1 MKMRFLAFFLTLCLM
16 FTMVPA
22 NVFAVTFD
30 GQDGVGEVIS
40 TVSEEDPSE
49 PEVSAEPET
58 LGELS
63 ETETPSEPSEPEEPS
78 EPVIPGEGCTAHE
91 DGMHVHE
98 AVVTAPT
105 CTEQGYTTYTCP
117 CGDTYVADY
126 VDATGHNMENGTCT
140 NCGVCELPIPV
151 ATATNIDSTGK
162 IKVTWNAIEGAVS
175 YKVYRSEAVDGVY
188 EHVFTATRT
197 KYNNTGAVAGKT
209 YYYKVIAVDAN
220 GEAVSQFSEIVS
232 CTCKYPRLV
241 VTASNIESSGKIA
254 LTWEAVE
261 GAVSYKVYRAE
272 AKDGVYENVF
282 TATRTKYNNTGA
294 VAGKTYYY
302 KVIALD
308 VNGEEVSRFSKVVSC
323 TCTLARPVVTASNI
337 ESTGKIKL
345 TWDEVE
351 GAVSYVVYRST
362 EKDGTYKKMLT
373 TTYTRYTNTSAQVDS
388 TYYYKVMAVA
398 ENSEANSALSAA
410 KKRVTDCAQ
419 PIITSA
425 APDEKNGKP
434 RIYWESVEGAVA
446 YKVYRSTSLDGTYKL
461 MYTSNSNTYNNTG
474 AALGKTYY
482 YKVKAVGVNS
492 ASASAYSTTVAVMAA
507 SKTYD
512 YVYATYTT
520 TKSGSAERN
529 TNLYLACKAI
539 NGTIVAPGELFSFN
553 EIVGPRTAA
562 KGYQLAPVVGGT
574 GRGGG
579 ICQVSTTLFNVALL
593 GNLKIAKRF
602 QHSVAV
608 TYVPYGRDA
617 MIYKTANDFKFVN
630 DSPYFIKVV
639 ASSSNGVVK
648 ISFMTREPN
657 VSPSSDV
664 TLPVTYSNGT
674 YTLNRYYKGQV
685 NYTATSKYK

>member
-30 GQDGVGEVIS
+30 GQDGVGTGEVIS

-49 PEVSAEPET
+49 PEVPADPETPSEPEEPAEPEIP
-58 LGELS
+58 S
-63 ETETPSEPSEPEEPS
+63 EPSEPADPETPSEPSEPADPETPSEPSEPEEPS
-78 EPVIPGEGCTAHE
+78 EPVVPGEGCTAHE

-105 CTEQGYTTYTCP
+105 CTEQGYTTYTCL

-140 NCGVCELPIPV
+140 DCGLVELPTPV
-151 ATATNIDSTGK
+151 LTATNVESTGK
-162 IKVTWNAIEGAVS
+162 IKLTWDAIDGAVS
-175 YKVYRSEAVDGVY
+175 YKIYRATKLDGTY
-188 EHVFTATRT
+188 KHTYTASKTRYT
-197 KYNNTGAVAGKT
+197 NTGATTGKT
-209 YYYKVIAVDAN
+209 YYYKIVAVDAN

-232 CTCKYPRLV
+232 CT
-241 VTASNIESSGKIA
+241 SI
-254 LTWEAVE
+254 
-261 GAVSYKVYRAE
+261 
-272 AKDGVYENVF
+272 
-282 TATRTKYNNTGA
+282 
-294 VAGKTYYY
+294 
-302 KVIALD
+302 
-308 VNGEEVSRFSKVVSC
+308 
-323 TCTLARPVVTASNI
+323 LAQPVVTASNI

-351 GAVSYVVYRST
+351 GAVSYEVYRSDA
-362 EKDGTYKKMLT
+362 KDGTYKKMFT
-373 TTYTRYTNTSAQVDS
+373 TTYTRYTNTGAKADH
-388 TYYYKVMAVA
+388 TYYYKVMAIA
-398 ENSEANSALSAA
+398 ENPEANSAFSKVKQRTA
-410 KKRVTDCAQ
+410 DCAQ
-419 PIITSA
+419 PTITSA
-425 APDEKNGKP
+425 GPCEKNGKP
-434 RIYWESVEGAVA
+434 RIYWDSVEGAVA
-446 YKVYRSTSLDGTYKL
+446 YKVYRATSKNGTYKL
-461 MYTSNSNTYNNTG
+461 MYTSTSNTYNNTS
-474 AALGKTYY
+474 AEIGKTYY
-482 YKVKAVGVNS
+482 YKIKAVGNNS
-492 ASASAYSTTVAVMAA
+492 ASVSSYSNTVSIMAA

-512 YVYATYTT
+512 YVYSTYTT
-520 TKSGSAERN
+520 TKSGTAERN

-539 NGTIVAPGELFSFN
+539 NGTILAPGEMFSFN
-553 EIVGPRTAA
+553 EIVGPRTKA

-579 ICQVSTTLFNVALL
+579 ICQVSTTIFNVALL
-593 GNLKIAKRF
+593 GNMKIAKRF

-630 DSPYFIKVV
+630 DSPYYVKVV

-648 ISFMTREPN
+648 VSLMTREPN

-664 TLPVTYSNGT
+664 RLPVSYSNGT
-674 YTLNRYYKGQV
+674 YTLKRYYKGEV